1 MNDHDHGNAVDQL
14 FVGKAISPIKCSG
27 FRPDLMNSQ
36 LKMTRVELLGVPGEV
51 VATQAWSG
59 LTLDATKLL
68 PSPLPSF
75 LSNGVVYKLTFDEVI
90 REL

>member
-1 MNDHDHGNAVDQL
+1 
-14 FVGKAISPIKCSG
+14 
-27 FRPDLMNSQ
+27 MNSQ
-36 LKMTRVELLGVPGEV
+36 LKMTKAELLGVPGEV
-51 VATQAWSG
+51 VTTQAWSG

-75 LSNGVVYKLTFDEVI
+75 LLNGVVYKLTFDEVI